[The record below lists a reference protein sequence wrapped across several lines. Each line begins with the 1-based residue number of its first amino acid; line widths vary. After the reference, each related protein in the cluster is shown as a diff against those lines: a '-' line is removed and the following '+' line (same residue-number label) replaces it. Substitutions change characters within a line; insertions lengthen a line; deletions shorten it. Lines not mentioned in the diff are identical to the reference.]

1 MVIPLPRE
9 DCLRVTHPC
18 ATLLG
23 VAPFLVRLACV
34 KRAANVRSEPGSNSP
49 VKTVSIDPDG
59 RNHQRIS
66 FGCQLRRAG
75 ETRPFANGLCLR
87 FSFQRPITVRRPGPE
102 NLPERPAQSREIVLW
117 STPARSKAGFSG
129 VSLAGSFSA
138 VGGAIYTWWDGRQA
152 LLRRL
157 GVRPAVRAK
166 NGRNLGIDGGRQA
179 GIGSVQTRSPG

>member
-87 FSFQRPITVRRPGPE
+87 FSFQRPMPEVSRPGPV
-102 NLPERPAQSREIVLW
+102 NLVHL
-117 STPARSKAGFSG
+117 
-129 VSLAGSFSA
+129 VSA
-138 VGGAIYTWWDGRQA
+138 VKKKRTLFSRASLGRGRCLSGRQPQPGRRN
-152 LLRRL
+152 LLREL
-157 GVRPAVRAK
+157 RASSAF
-166 NGRNLGIDGGRQA
+166 G
-179 GIGSVQTRSPG
+179 T